1 MEQQLDTIIQKE
13 NIVQFI
19 WKKRKLIGVVTFL
32 GAVTS
37 LIVSFFITPEYLST
51 AIVFPTAT
59 SSVSFS
65 EQRNAKASSMD
76 FGEEEQAEQMIQ
88 ILQSAQIRDRIVKQF
103 SLMKHYEIKESDP
116 YKNHKLGEQ
125 YASHFNF
132 TRTRY
137 GSIQI
142 DVLDKDATKAAAMAN
157 KIVDLIDTVK
167 NEMIKARTIPAYEI
181 NKREKELIEQDI
193 KLILN
198 RLDSL
203 SGIGVVSDEGRA
215 TLFQAYNEA
224 KGKEDRRYF
233 RKQIELNVKHGAE
246 FDGLCM
252 MRDEKMTKLAEFETA
267 YDQAE
272 SDANA
277 NFSHKF
283 VVERA
288 VKADK
293 KEKPKKSVIVLI
305 STLSTLL
312 FMIFL
317 LLLQERIQELRKT
330 S

>member
-19 WKKRKLIGVVTFL
+19 WKKRKLIGAVTFL
-32 GAVTS
+32 GAIAS
-37 LIVSFFITPEYLST
+37 LIISFFITPEYLST

-76 FGEEEQAEQMIQ
+76 FGEEEQSEQMIQ

-103 SLMKHYEIKESDP
+103 GLMKHYEIKQTDA

-125 YASHFNF
+125 YASHFSF

-181 NKREKELIEQDI
+181 NKREKELIELDI
-193 KLILN
+193 KIILN

-203 SGIGVVSDEGRA
+203 SAIGVVTDEGRE

-233 RKQIELNVKHGAE
+233 RKQIEVNVQHGAT

-305 STLSTLL
+305 STLSNLL

-317 LLLQERIQELRKT
+317 LLLQERIQELRKA

>member
-1 MEQQLDTIIQKE
+1 MEQQLETIIAKE

-19 WKKRKLIGVVTFL
+19 WKKRKIIGIMTGI
-32 GAVTS
+32 GAISS
-37 LIVSFFITPEYLST
+37 LIISFFITPEYLST

-103 SLMKHYEIKESDP
+103 GLLKHYEIKQNDP
-116 YKNHKLGEQ
+116 YKNYKLGEQ
-125 YASHFNF
+125 YAEHFTF

-142 DVLDKDATKAAAMAN
+142 DVLDKDAAKAAVMAN

-167 NEMIKARTIPAYEI
+167 NEMIKARTVPAYEI
-181 NKREKELIEQDI
+181 NKREKELIEKDI
-193 KLILN
+193 KVILN

-203 SGIGVVSDEGRA
+203 SSIGVVTDEGRA
-215 TLFQAYNEA
+215 TLLQAYNEA

-233 RKQIELNVKHGAE
+233 RKQIDVNVKYGAE
-246 FDGLCM
+246 FDGLSM
-252 MRDEKMTKLAEFETA
+252 LRDEKMTKLAEFETA

-283 VVERA
+283 IVERA

-305 STLSTLL
+305 STFSTLL
-312 FMIFL
+312 LMIFL
-317 LLLQERIQELRKT
+317 LLVQERIKELRKA

>member
-19 WKKRKLIGVVTFL
+19 WKKRKLISLVTL
-32 GAVTS
+32 IGAFTS
-37 LIVSFFITPEYLST
+37 LVISFFITPEYLST

-76 FGEEEQAEQMIQ
+76 FGAEEHAEQMIQ
-88 ILQSAQIRDRIVKQF
+88 ILQSAQIRDRIVKEF
-103 SLMKHYEIKESDP
+103 GLMKHYEINENDR
-116 YKNHKLGEQ
+116 YKYYKLCEEYEG
-125 YASHFNF
+125 HFSF

-157 KIVDLIDTVK
+157 KIVYLIDTVK
-167 NEMIKARTIPAYEI
+167 NEMIKARTVPAYEI
-181 NKREKELIEQDI
+181 NRREKEIIEKDI
-193 KLILN
+193 KIILN

-203 SGIGVVSDEGRA
+203 SKIGVVSAEARGR
-215 TLFQAYNEA
+215 LFQAYNEA
-224 KGKEDRRYF
+224 NGKEDRRYF
-233 RKQIELNVKHGAE
+233 RNQIDVNIKYGAE
-246 FDGLCM
+246 FDGLSM
-252 MRDEKMTKLAEFETA
+252 MRNDKMTKITEFETA
-267 YDQAE
+267 YNQAE

-283 VVERA
+283 VVELA

-317 LLLQERIQELRKT
+317 LLLKERIQELRKV